1 MLSDDLQARLV
12 VKHPRS
18 TKAAWDLLTEIVKDN
33 KRSRTI
39 ALKAELRSLK
49 LGDLSMDAYF
59 RKIESIATILTSLGS
74 SVSSEDVVNFSL
86 EGLPDKYDHVCG
98 IMHHRDTFPDLKTA
112 RSMLT
117 TEEMRL
123 KSKAHSLPVDSF
135 SSSPMVLM
143 AESCSCRFGN
153 ECKFVHDVNV
163 KPRGDMHDTGNN
175 TDALLLKL
183 LGNLGINDTLEPN
196 NSTVNNQSTTP
207 PQHITISTLNVNPVA
222 FHATASPTTIPPG
235 LIYYVPSAQQLS
247 PVPQPVNYVSVPPGF
262 TYPSAQH
269 LSLPAAHSGSTG
281 PTVTPGQETT
291 LPHAF
296 TAGTLHDPTTGA
308 WNMDTG
314 VTSHLND
321 SITSLSE
328 VFNTCIYP
336 SVLVGDGYSIPVTN
350 TGNSI
355 LPTPFRPLHLQNVLI
370 TPHIVKN
377 LISVRQFIRDNN
389 YVVEFDAFGFSVKDF
404 MTRRVLL

>member
-49 LGDLSMDAYF
+49 LGDLRMDAYF

-74 SVSSEDVVNFSL
+74 PVSSEDVVNFSL

-98 IMHHRDTFPDLKTA
+98 IRHHRDTFPDLKIA

-123 KSKAHSLPVDSF
+123 KSKAHSLPMDSF

-143 AESCSCRFGN
+143 AESGTTRRSSTPQVKSWRPCYNFARGSCRFGN
-153 ECKFVHDVNV
+153 GCKFVHDVNA
-163 KPRGDMHDTGNN
+163 KPRGDTHDTGNN

-183 LGNLGINDTLEPN
+183 LGHLGINDTLEPN
-196 NSTVNNQSTTP
+196 NSTVNNKSTTP
-207 PQHITISTLNVNPVA
+207 PQHITITTLNVNPVA

-262 TYPSAQH
+262 TYPSAQY
-269 LSLPAAHSGSTG
+269 LSLVQQISPVQ
-281 PTVTPGQETT
+281 P
-291 LPHAF
+291 
-296 TAGTLHDPTTGA
+296 
-308 WNMDTG
+308 
-314 VTSHLND
+314 
-321 SITSLSE
+321 
-328 VFNTCIYP
+328 
-336 SVLVGDGYSIPVTN
+336 VGY
-350 TGNSI
+350 
-355 LPTPFRPLHLQNVLI
+355 
-370 TPHIVKN
+370 
-377 LISVRQFIRDNN
+377 
-389 YVVEFDAFGFSVKDF
+389 
-404 MTRRVLL
+404 RVLGPAQPA